1 MKKILVLLSSA
12 LLYVGCDRSNPIDS
26 SVAATDVPFSE
37 QSMVD
42 AAVTSN
48 VSPIQLQSDTY
59 LHDSLHHPKRHPKDS
74 LRFVRMLDSL
84 KARVGLS
91 DAQFENVK
99 VYGKI
104 LSDSLKSIR
113 AQFHSRLIT
122 RFQVQAKIQAA
133 RGQFVNSVLAI
144 LTTEQQTL
152 FKVWIKKF
160 WNIHHNGFGH
170 GPGGMG
176 GGH

>member
-12 LLYVGCDRSNPIDS
+12 LLYVGCERSNPIDS
-26 SVAATDVPFSE
+26 SAAATDVPFSE

-42 AAVTSN
+42 EAVTSN
-48 VSPIQLQSDTY
+48 VSPIQLQSDMR
-59 LHDSLHHPKRHPKDS
+59 LHDSLRHPKDS

-99 VYGKI
+99 AYGKI
-104 LSDSLKSIR
+104 LSDSLESIR
-113 AQFHSRLIT
+113 TQFHSRLIT
-122 RFQVQAKIQAA
+122 RFQVQIKIQAA
-133 RGQFVNSVLAI
+133 RVQFVNSVLAI
-144 LTTEQQTL
+144 LTTEQRTL
-152 FKVWIKKF
+152 FNNWIKKF
-160 WNIHHNGFGH
+160 WNKHHNRFGH